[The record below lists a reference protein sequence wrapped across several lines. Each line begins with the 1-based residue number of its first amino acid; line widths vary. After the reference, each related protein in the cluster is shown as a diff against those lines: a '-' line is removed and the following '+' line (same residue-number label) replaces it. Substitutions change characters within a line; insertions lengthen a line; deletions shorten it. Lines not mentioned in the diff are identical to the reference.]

1 MFRELTPVWQKPFS
15 DSVRLG
21 ENPTNVSLYLK
32 TVTSLCVCVCF
43 FFFPLSAKYLYAVIH
58 RLIAKKREV
67 VLFSGEC
74 RLETA
79 SGSWQL
85 IDSHD
90 FLCLNTL
97 YDVQRVHFSASRHVL
112 KVADGNRGQTYPRLL
127 EKSVFLVSLF
137 VPLY

>member
-1 MFRELTPVWQKPFS
+1 MLVLICRVFRELMPVWQQPSS
-15 DSVRLG
+15 DSVLLG

-32 TVTSLCVCVCF
+32 MVTLF
-43 FFFPLSAKYLYAVIH
+43 FFSFPLSAKYLCAVIH
-58 RLIAKKREV
+58 RLIVKKREV

-90 FLCLNTL
+90 FLCLKTL

-112 KVADGNRGQTYPRLL
+112 KVADGNRGQT
-127 EKSVFLVSLF
+127 
-137 VPLY
+137 

>member
-1 MFRELTPVWQKPFS
+1 MAAAFQRLCFARGKPNQCLSISKDGHALFFS
-15 DSVRLG
+15 
-21 ENPTNVSLYLK
+21 
-32 TVTSLCVCVCF
+32 
-43 FFFPLSAKYLYAVIH
+43 FPLSAKYLCAVIH
-58 RLIAKKREV
+58 RLIVKKREV

-90 FLCLNTL
+90 FLCLKTL

-112 KVADGNRGQTYPRLL
+112 KVADGNRGQT
-127 EKSVFLVSLF
+127 
-137 VPLY
+137 

>member
-1 MFRELTPVWQKPFS
+1 MFRELTPVWQQPSS

-32 TVTSLCVCVCF
+32 TVTGFCVCVCVF
-43 FFFPLSAKYLYAVIH
+43 LPLSAKYLCAVIH

-90 FLCLNTL
+90 FLFEHTLRCAKSAFLSKQACL
-97 YDVQRVHFSASRHVL
+97 
-112 KVADGNRGQTYPRLL
+112 KGGGQ
-127 EKSVFLVSLF
+127 E
-137 VPLY
+137 

>member
-58 RLIAKKREV
+58 RLIAKKKR
-67 VLFSGEC
+67 SGVIFWRMQARNC
-74 RLETA
+74 KWLMA
-79 SGSWQL
+79 
-85 IDSHD
+85 
-90 FLCLNTL
+90 
-97 YDVQRVHFSASRHVL
+97 
-112 KVADGNRGQTYPRLL
+112 AD
-127 EKSVFLVSLF
+127 
-137 VPLY
+137 